1 MNGKLLGDDVLAVE
15 FVANDAGTDGVSVQ
29 SDEQV
34 KECSAVADFD
44 VSRAIEVDGGEGF
57 FGKVE
62 RVEIALFVSEV
73 REGFEVIEGDSVF
86 FRERIL
92 GRHEHMQGC
101 REERFEHEVV
111 FLDEL
116 ADDFFVF
123 VAEVEHADF
132 AFHFGDVVNDFV
144 CLRLAES
151 KVVAGAAEFADDID
165 ERVHRKG
172 IVLAAHGKNGVAALA
187 AFVAVFEEG
196 RLLHD
201 LSCVREEFVA
211 FVCDSDAFVGAVEYG
226 DVQFAFEFMDRGG
239 KARLRD
245 KHSLGGFGD
254 VSRVCNGDGVFKL
267 L

>member
-1 MNGKLLGDDVLAVE
+1 MLGDDVLAVE
-15 FVANDAGTDGVSVQ
+15 FVADDAGADGVSVQ
-29 SDEQV
+29 ADEQV
-34 KECSAVADFD
+34 KECGAVADFD

-62 RVEIALFVSEV
+62 RVEIALFVSEI
-73 REGFEVIEGDSVF
+73 REGFKVFEGDF
-86 FRERIL
+86 FFFGKRVL
-92 GRHEHMQGC
+92 GRHEHVQRR

-111 FLDEL
+111 LLDEL

-144 CLRLAES
+144 CLRLAEGE
-151 KVVAGAAEFADDID
+151 VVAGAAEFADDID
-165 ERVHRKG
+165 ERVDGKG
-172 IVLAAHGKNGVAALA
+172 IVLAAHGKDGVAALA

-211 FVCDSDAFVGAVEYG
+211 FVCNGHAFVGAVENCYAH
-226 DVQFAFEFMDRGG
+226 FFFEFVDGG
-239 KARLRD
+239 GETRLRD